1 MLIKKNTIKKGI
13 IIPFLLVFLMSQ
25 NTFAVTKDYAGFK
38 LRLRYQNQSSYIL
51 SDTLLYG
58 EEVNHVDKVDGVRVE
73 VNTVGTVPSNTSHI
87 VVTGKLNLV
96 VRCRTMIITGDLDTL
111 ANNYCP
117 HNTASSPQVYAVNV
131 NGSSVSFTSASI
143 NTYIT
148 NWRTYLSNPAVND
161 LNRTFTFEYSFII
174 NNGIPST
181 INTLA
186 FFFDYDGS
194 LDNANYDN
202 YTYYFEGDVN
212 NHMIIDYT
220 TDNNTALLQ
229 QQIQL
234 QQSILDSLNDLSSS
248 SSVDNSVQNIQNQTS
263 SDIPNATNSQTT
275 SLINTLTSF
284 VGAITAIDTTGNC
297 QLTLPFPNFAGGS
310 FTVNP
315 CNGADKAPT
324 IIQVFS
330 SLFLIGIF
338 VPLAWLL
345 LKMIY
350 NEIRS
355 WTNG

>member
-1 MLIKKNTIKKGI
+1 MSINKSWLKKGI

-25 NTFAVTKDYAGFK
+25 NTFAVTKDYNSFS
-38 LRLRYQNQSSYIL
+38 LRLRYDTGSGYETSYVGGYGVSYMRIPVKYLDRVGFAVQNI
-51 SDTLLYG
+51 
-58 EEVNHVDKVDGVRVE
+58 
-73 VNTVGTVPSNTSHI
+73 TVPPNSNYMA
-87 VVTGKLNLV
+87 VTAKINLV
-96 VRCRTMIITGDLDTL
+96 ATTYGHQNFTKLPYNLNDGDIFID
-111 ANNYCP
+111 AVAINGNYQQFQ
-117 HNTASSPQVYAVNV
+117 NSNVTVYVTDWYCDLYNE
-131 NGSSVSFTSASI
+131 NIWSAC
-143 NTYIT
+143 
-148 NWRTYLSNPAVND
+148 
-161 LNRTFTFEYSFII
+161 RTFTYEVTYVLR
-174 NNGIPST
+174 NIPST
-181 INTLA
+181 INQLGTGIEYTTRLQQ
-186 FFFDYDGS
+186 DGT
-194 LDNANYDN
+194 YEVG
-202 YTYYFEGDVN
+202 YYFENVDSN
-212 NHMIIDYT
+212 RLYADFSNDL
-220 TDNNTALLQ
+220 NSALLQ
-229 QQIQL
+229 QQVQQQQL
-234 QQSILDSLNDLSSS
+234 IIESINNLNTTNNNYYEEESE
-248 SSVDNSVQNIQNQTS
+248 SVDNISDQTT
-263 SDIPNATNSQTT
+263 SDISNATNSQTT